1 MSTVSISNA
10 ISGVHTALIGTNSF
24 LLPRGTTAQ
33 RPTLTVNEAGAIRSN
48 STLERIERYNGVSFR
63 QVGIHGH
70 FTSSH
75 LADISI
81 TNTPQAVPFN
91 TNDIDSGTS
100 ISHSTTTNNSRFL
113 INDNGVYVFNFQAQV
128 TSQVAN
134 PTNVYF
140 WLKRNGVSITNTAT
154 HYRTTGNTSTAVIA
168 SEVNLELVAGDYIEF
183 FTQADTNGEYILNHT
198 AATGDIPAA
207 PAIIVSIR
215 GW

>member
-1 MSTVSISNA
+1 MAEKKLSEFPELSQGANLTNVKIPVVESGANKLISATNLLTSI
-10 ISGVHTALIGTNSF
+10 
-24 LLPRGTTAQ
+24 
-33 RPTLTVNEAGAIRSN
+33 
-48 STLERIERYNGVSFR
+48 

-140 WLKRNGVSITNTAT
+140 WLKRNGVSIANTAT

-198 AATGDIPAA
+198 AAIGDIPAA